1 MDEIEAHAADVEY
14 FEGRLPR
21 SGLPEPLRDLLLDRI
36 VRQDVRTWPCA
47 PVELY
52 PALAVDAFDVITGPR
67 RGLRGWTHLG
77 WVLDRLEATWAA
89 VYAGGRDA
97 FWLAAAGHASGLPAA
112 GHASGPGRGL
122 NGSAIRLAMARTS
135 PGPES
140 AEMAIEALIR
150 RARAGEMSADGTA
163 RVLADLAPLVPSDD
177 PEFTARVLARFSEL
191 DDRVRGRLACH
202 ALRAW
207 RLDPARCVDAIWAAF
222 ATIRGSSM
230 AEVETEVAE
239 TEAYL
244 ARRAGMP
251 GPLGL

>member
-52 PALAVDAFDVITGPR
+52 PALAVDAFDVISGPH
-67 RGLRGWTHLG
+67 RGLRGWIHLG

-97 FWLAAAGHASGLPAA
+97 FWLAAAGHASGLPA
-112 GHASGPGRGL
+112 GGYASGPDRGL
-122 NGSAIRLAMARTS
+122 NGPAIRFAMARTS
-135 PGPES
+135 PGSES
-140 AEMAIEALIR
+140 AEMAVEALIR

-163 RVLADLAPLVPSDD
+163 RVLAGLAPLVSSDD
-177 PEFTARVLARFSEL
+177 PEVTARVLARIREL
-191 DDRVRGRLACH
+191 DWGVRGRLAVA

-207 RLDPARCVDAIWAAF
+207 RLEPAQCGDAIWAALSYSE
-222 ATIRGSSM
+222 ADEDAPLM
-230 AEVETEVAE
+230 AEA
-239 TEAYL
+239 EAYL
-244 ARRAGMP
+244 AWRAGIP
-251 GPLGL
+251 GSLGL